1 MSVPVTILWLISS
14 LLIVAIVSYIFQHYL
29 TQVVLKLQTMMQLMS
44 NIAPQLIMMVELLK
58 EINAQLN
65 AVNSQLIKRNENR

>member
-1 MSVPVTILWLISS
+1 MTILWLISS

-65 AVNSQLIKRNENR
+65 EVNSQLIKRNENR